1 SGSVDNFVYEE
12 ANDTFINDPEMRK
25 RLMELNPN
33 SFRRIVGTLLEVN
46 GRGYWETSDE
56 NIAQL
61 QEIYQEIEDR
71 IEGVTEG

>member
-1 SGSVDNFVYEE
+1 VYEE

-25 RLMELNPN
+25 RLMELDPH

-56 NIAQL
+56 NIQQL